1 MSTILFILIGIK
13 LKMGIAYW
21 VLVYFKSLFDMA
33 MLFGKASEDDL

>member
-21 VLVYFKSLFDMA
+21 VLVYFKSLFDMS
-33 MLFGKASEDDL
+33 MLLGKIGDDE

>member
-21 VLVYFKSLFDMA
+21 VLVYFKSLFEIA
-33 MLFGKASEDDL
+33 INRINYATYYS